1 MRFNRKAK
9 LDTSQIRDTRG
20 QRSSGGLRSG
30 GIGMGG
36 MPGGLPAGGGILGII
51 ITVAIVLIMSQTGDD
66 GGGAPAPNNQ
76 GSTNLAAECR
86 TGADTNRQ
94 DCALVAEV
102 NSIQDYWADTLPQQA
117 DRRYVEADTT
127 FFSGQVGTACGGA
140 SSAVGPF
147 YCPAD
152 SSVYIDLTFF
162 DQMLEGQLG
171 AKGGPFA
178 EAYVIA
184 HEYGHHV
191 QNLLGT
197 MGQVGNEQGAGSDPV
212 RLELQADCYAG
223 MWAKGATTTTDAG
236 GRPLIL
242 DLTEQ
247 DIARAIDAAK
257 AVGDNRIQRESQGR
271 VDPDSWTHGSSQQR
285 MRWFMT
291 GYQQGSMQACDTFSA
306 QSL

>member
-1 MRFNRKAK
+1 MRFNRRAR

-20 QRSSGGLRSG
+20 PRSTGGMRSG
-30 GIGMGG
+30 GIGGI
-36 MPGGLPAGGGILGII
+36 PGGLPAGGGVVGLI
-51 ITVAIVLIMSQTGDD
+51 ITIVIIVISQTGGTESPVPAD
-66 GGGAPAPNNQ
+66 GQ

-86 TGADTNRQ
+86 TGADTDKR
-94 DCALVAEV
+94 DCKLVAEV
-102 NSIQDYWADTLPQQA
+102 NSIQNYWSTTLPQEA
-117 DRRYVEADTT
+117 GRRYVEADTN
-127 FFSGQVGTACGGA
+127 FFTGEVSTGCGNA

-147 YCPAD
+147 YCPANAM
-152 SSVYIDLTFF
+152 VYIDLTFF
-162 DQMLEGQLG
+162 DDMLKGQLG
-171 AKGGPFA
+171 ARGGPFA
-178 EAYVIA
+178 EAYVLA

-223 MWAKGATTTTDAG
+223 MWAKGATTTTDAS
-236 GRPLIL
+236 GRPLII
-242 DLTEQ
+242 DLTQ
-247 DIARAIDAAK
+247 RDIAQAIDAAK

-291 GYQQGSMQACDTFSA
+291 GYQQGSLQACDTFSA
-306 QSL
+306 QQL

>member
-20 QRSSGGLRSG
+20 QRSSGGMRSG
-30 GIGMGG
+30 GMGM
-36 MPGGLPAGGGILGII
+36 GGLPAGGGILGII
-51 ITVAIVLIMSQTGDD
+51 VTIAIVFFMSQTGD
-66 GGGAPAPNNQ
+66 GGSAEPTNDQ
-76 GSTNLAAECR
+76 SSTNLAAECR
-86 TGADTNRQ
+86 TGADTTKR

-102 NSIQDYWADTLPQQA
+102 NSIQDYWGDTLPRQA
-117 DRRYVEADTT
+117 EQRYVEADTT
-127 FFSGQVGTACGGA
+127 FFSGQVGTGCGGA
-140 SSAVGPF
+140 SAAVGPF

-152 SSVYIDLTFF
+152 SSIYIDLTFF

-178 EAYVIA
+178 EAYVLA

-223 MWAKGATTTTDAG
+223 MWAKGATTTTDSG

-242 DLTEQ
+242 NLTEQ